1 MATDNAI
8 RGLIRS
14 ANNAILG
21 VVYPVTSDELTCGV
35 DDDGRRGEM
44 RRGDLA
50 AEPRFTQCAAPP
62 SECTMVQNSMVL
74 TFELLRHLII
84 HFPAILGVS
93 ERLSEQMCAA

>member
-8 RGLIRS
+8 RSLIRS

-50 AEPRFTQCAAPP
+50 AEPRFTRCAAPP
-62 SECTMVQNSMVL
+62 SEWELIMIEQVVNSV
-74 TFELLRHLII
+74 
-84 HFPAILGVS
+84 
-93 ERLSEQMCAA
+93 